1 METRTPTPACQA
13 PDCAPASPTQVVA
26 ADTKDCLH
34 FIEMQRYV
42 VMAGYVSAPRV
53 VGVESKEDL
62 KSRGVRGNRI
72 ERKELERNAE
82 KLNRSPVVP

>member
-1 METRTPTPACQA
+1 
-13 PDCAPASPTQVVA
+13 
-26 ADTKDCLH
+26 
-34 FIEMQRYV
+34 MQRYV

-53 VGVESKEDL
+53 VGVESKENL